1 MLRTTKEGTD
11 ASAQGGDGDDIGLE
25 RRDSEWIWVTRTMSV
40 HVPIKKKEDSDIGGS
55 TAQEKIGQRE
65 VNDHDE
71 LNGILTASMHP

>member
-1 MLRTTKEGTD
+1 MDMAYKNDERSRTNK
-11 ASAQGGDGDDIGLE
+11 
-25 RRDSEWIWVTRTMSV
+25 
-40 HVPIKKKEDSDIGGS
+40 KKKEDSDIGGS